1 MEDGLTKPVAD
12 EVNDVVPQDQ
22 NDQSRFEQFLLH
34 QSETLAQFLEQQNQ
48 YLEKLGFKTAPTGQ
62 PARKRPHQEKDDV
75 VSLHAEDSSYDNAST
90 SEEDDDA
97 DKTDDLLLTYSKG
110 LHGKGVPVG
119 SGDDDDIEHIE
130 GSRYRDLLEQTEEKM
145 GDPIEDEAL
154 ASVCSKIWGKV
165 NLSKD
170 KKKAIQFKDI
180 LIPENCKA
188 MKTPRLNTEV
198 YLKIIENAQ
207 TKDRAAQ
214 DRQKDL
220 SKAAIPLLKAMAEI
234 RNVET
239 LMEKSRKKAEEAGK
253 TVSKTEKEAYERL
266 QGISPII
273 QKSVKVLNYS
283 YTNTMRKRKSD
294 VCNALGDQFRPF
306 ATSTSSEDFLFD
318 NESIKKMK
326 SELKLLKTR
335 SRTNKA
341 KPYQPSKF
349 EYSGYSKNYRSSGK
363 SSKSY
368 PQGNRSFNNNRN
380 FNYNNNNHNNN
391 NKPKF
396 NKK

>member
-1 MEDGLTKPVAD
+1 M
-12 EVNDVVPQDQ
+12 
-22 NDQSRFEQFLLH
+22 
-34 QSETLAQFLEQQNQ
+34 
-48 YLEKLGFKTAPTGQ
+48 
-62 PARKRPHQEKDDV
+62 
-75 VSLHAEDSSYDNAST
+75 
-90 SEEDDDA
+90 
-97 DKTDDLLLTYSKG
+97 
-110 LHGKGVPVG
+110 
-119 SGDDDDIEHIE
+119 
-130 GSRYRDLLEQTEEKM
+130 
-145 GDPIEDEAL
+145 
-154 ASVCSKIWGKV
+154 

-234 RNVET
+234 RKVET

-273 QKSVKVLNYS
+273 QKSVQVLNYS
-283 YTNTMRKRKSD
+283 YTDTMRKRKSD

-306 ATSTSSEDFLFD
+306 ATSTSSKDFLFD

-335 SRTNKA
+335 SRTNKS
-341 KPYQPSKF
+341 KPYQSSKF

-380 FNYNNNNHNNN
+380 FNYNNNNNNN
-391 NKPKF
+391 NTNKPKF
-396 NKK
+396 NKKFSK